1 LYSCQAGSAAVA
13 ATQKAF
19 RRAFSKWC
27 CTIATK
33 ELSTPPGD
41 IARPHH
47 RTRRFSPD
55 LSGPRGELSCT
66 DLDIAVNGERQVS
79 DAAARAEAKDVIDR
93 WNEQLVSSRDMLWS
107 PAIPAALIAG
117 TLWLD
122 VFCPGCGTSRAICRR
137 ELVIGLLRMR
147 RKIV

>member
-66 DLDIAVNGERQVS
+66 DLDIAVR
-79 DAAARAEAKDVIDR
+79 I
-93 WNEQLVSSRDMLWS
+93 
-107 PAIPAALIAG
+107 
-117 TLWLD
+117 
-122 VFCPGCGTSRAICRR
+122 R
-137 ELVIGLLRMR
+137 ELYDAFRATFRGGKVMMTSGVDELPDCVKADALVQVATFSQFTTEQE
-147 RKIV
+147 KQQCWAV